1 MILVMLELLLMEYNI
16 FFEMQTLVEPYACFM
31 LTGLD
36 FLSAFTPILKIAEI
50 ITGYSILN

>member
-36 FLSAFTPILKIAEI
+36 FLSASTPILKIAEI